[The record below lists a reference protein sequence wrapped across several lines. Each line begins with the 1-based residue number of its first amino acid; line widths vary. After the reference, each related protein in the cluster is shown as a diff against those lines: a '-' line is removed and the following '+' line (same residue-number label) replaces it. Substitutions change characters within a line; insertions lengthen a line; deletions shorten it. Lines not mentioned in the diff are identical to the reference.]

1 MYSNLE
7 NITVPTVIRTPRPS
21 SVCGCSLPSSFAR
34 YSPSHLY
41 IELPKPN
48 SEAASSLLRASKMD
62 HQTSRRRLQAQ
73 YLTLYNF
80 ISAILWLAIL
90 GRVVLLVPLV
100 GFKNVYGGVGAF
112 AKWTQTLALLEV
124 VHSASGEPSVQLE
137 RSASPASPG

>member
-1 MYSNLE
+1 
-7 NITVPTVIRTPRPS
+7 
-21 SVCGCSLPSSFAR
+21 
-34 YSPSHLY
+34 
-41 IELPKPN
+41 
-48 SEAASSLLRASKMD
+48 MD
-62 HQTSRRRLQAQ
+62 HQASRRRLQAQ

-124 VHSASGEPSVQLE
+124 AHSASGETSVPLE

>member
-1 MYSNLE
+1 
-7 NITVPTVIRTPRPS
+7 
-21 SVCGCSLPSSFAR
+21 
-34 YSPSHLY
+34 
-41 IELPKPN
+41 
-48 SEAASSLLRASKMD
+48 MD